1 MQNWRRLKTCHKILK
16 HQETVKFSILK
27 KDPLKKKKKKEV
39 SVGLDEMWAPLSKHD
54 LFDDLKVNDKGS

>member
-1 MQNWRRLKTCHKILK
+1 MCHKILK

-27 KDPLKKKKKKEV
+27 KDPLKKKKKQV
-39 SVGLDEMWAPLSKHD
+39 SVGLDEMWALLSKHD

>member
-1 MQNWRRLKTCHKILK
+1 MPSDFKASRDSQVFNYKERPTQKEKKI
-16 HQETVKFSILK
+16 
-27 KDPLKKKKKKEV
+27 

>member
-1 MQNWRRLKTCHKILK
+1 MCHKILK

-27 KDPLKKKKKKEV
+27 KDPLKKKKKEV

>member
-1 MQNWRRLKTCHKILK
+1 MPWDFKASRDSKVFDFKERPTQK
-16 HQETVKFSILK
+16 E
-27 KDPLKKKKKKEV
+27 KKKV

>member
-1 MQNWRRLKTCHKILK
+1 MCHKILK

-27 KDPLKKKKKKEV
+27 KDPLKKKKKT